1 MKLLNEMRKM
11 LKGPKAGTRSPFLL
25 ISYFVAWAVTNSI
38 NVSECELVLFSPFFL
53 LYLLDF
59 KITKSKV
66 QCKKERHLKSDYT
79 KMYYL

>member
-1 MKLLNEMRKM
+1 M
-11 LKGPKAGTRSPFLL
+11 LKGPKAGTRSPFLP
-25 ISYFVAWAVTNSI
+25 ISYFVAWVVPNNI
-38 NVSECELVLFSPFFL
+38 NVSDCAAGISSPFFP

-66 QCKKERHLKSDYT
+66 QCKKERRLKSDYT